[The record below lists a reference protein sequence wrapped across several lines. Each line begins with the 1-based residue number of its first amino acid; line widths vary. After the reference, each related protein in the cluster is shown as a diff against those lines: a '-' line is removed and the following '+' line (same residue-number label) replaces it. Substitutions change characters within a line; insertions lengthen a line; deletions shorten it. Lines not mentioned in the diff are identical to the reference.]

1 MDAANNQIDYLNTI
15 NDKLFEQGETNNP
28 VFISKILSDGLWYY
42 QFNPISEISSNIL
55 PPAKDDKLGG
65 IKTGYAS
72 TIVGDTQYC
81 AVQLNTSYQAFVEVP
96 WNQEAFED
104 SISYIAD
111 AIDTISN
118 QLVWQ

>member
-1 MDAANNQIDYLNTI
+1 MDEHNADMYTLDTKNGI
-15 NDKLFEQGETNNP
+15 LFECGITTNP
-28 VFISKILSDGLWYY
+28 VCISQREIDGDWYYKFDPISKLSSD
-42 QFNPISEISSNIL
+42 IL
-55 PPAKDDKLGG
+55 PAAKDDELGA

-72 TIVGDTQYC
+72 TVIGDTQYC

-104 SISYIAD
+104 SISYIAE